1 MSDDRQET
9 IVNEGTPRW
18 LGLAVAALAVVSLA
32 GLGVGWTAVNHARD
46 AQQAAVND
54 NKIVRQNLDDV
65 TKRLA
70 QEEALNQQMQGDL
83 NAVEDHMKV
92 SQGELD
98 KARAQIRKDYSKR
111 LADMQASMQTE
122 LAGKASNDD
131 VTGVKNDLNGVHTD
145 VNGVRTDL
153 DAAKSSLLA
162 GQNELGTQIAKTHD
176 EVEQLRRLGQRDY
189 FEFTVANKGG
199 KQKFG
204 DVTLELRGTNVK
216 HNQYTVNLYVDDMK
230 LEKKNRAVNE
240 PIFFYTRGSRSAME
254 LVVNQVAKDKIVGY
268 LSVSKSA
275 GMQSQAAAAGT
286 PGSN

>member
-32 GLGVGWTAVNHARD
+32 GLGVGWSAVNYARD
-46 AQQAAVND
+46 AQQAASSD

-70 QEEALNQQMQGDL
+70 QEEALNQQLQGDL
-83 NAVEDHMKV
+83 NAVEDHMKL

-122 LAGKASNDD
+122 LAGKASTDD
-131 VTGVKNDLNGVHTD
+131 VTGVKTDVAGIHTD

-216 HNQYTVNLYVDDMK
+216 HNQYTVNLYVDDMR

-254 LVVNQVAKDKIVGY
+254 LVVNQVGKDKITGY

-275 GMQSQAAAAGT
+275 GMQAQASAAA

>member
-32 GLGVGWTAVNHARD
+32 GLGVGWSAVNHARD
-46 AQQAAVND
+46 AQQAASSD

-70 QEEALNQQMQGDL
+70 QEEALNQQLQGDL
-83 NAVEDHMKV
+83 NAVEDHMKL

-122 LAGKASNDD
+122 LAGKASTDD
-131 VTGVKNDLNGVHTD
+131 VTGVKTDVAGIHTD

-216 HNQYTVNLYVDDMK
+216 HNQYTVNLYVDDMR

-254 LVVNQVAKDKIVGY
+254 LVVNQVGKDKITGY

-275 GMQSQAAAAGT
+275 GMQAQASAAA

>member
-18 LGLAVAALAVVSLA
+18 LGLAVAALAVISLA
-32 GLGVGWTAVNHARD
+32 GLGVGWSAVNHARD

-268 LSVSKSA
+268 LSVSKGA

>member
-1 MSDDRQET
+1 MSDGHET

-18 LGLAVAALAVVSLA
+18 LGLAVAALGIISLA
-32 GLGVGWTAVNHARD
+32 GLGVGWSAVNHARD
-46 AQQAAVND
+46 AQQAASSD

-70 QEEALNQQMQGDL
+70 QEEALNQQLQGDL
-83 NAVEDHMKV
+83 NAVEDHMKL

-98 KARAQIRKDYSKR
+98 KARSAIRKDYSKR

-122 LAGKASNDD
+122 LAGKASTDD
-131 VTGVKNDLNGVHTD
+131 VTGVKTDVAGIHTD

-153 DAAKSSLLA
+153 DSAKSSLLA
-162 GQNELGTQIAKTHD
+162 GQNELGTQIARTHD
-176 EVEQLRRLGQRDY
+176 EVDQLRRLGQRDY

-216 HNQYTVNLYVDDMK
+216 HNQYTVNLYVDDMR

-254 LVVNQVAKDKIVGY
+254 LVVNQVGKDKIVGY

-275 GMQSQAAAAGT
+275 GMQAQAASAT

>member
-1 MSDDRQET
+1 MSDGHET

-18 LGLAVAALAVVSLA
+18 LGLAVAALGIISLA
-32 GLGVGWTAVNHARD
+32 GLGVGWSAVNHARD
-46 AQQAAVND
+46 AQQAAASD

-70 QEEALNQQMQGDL
+70 QEEALNQQLQGDL
-83 NAVEDHMKV
+83 NAVEDHMKL

-122 LAGKASNDD
+122 LAGKASTDD
-131 VTGVKNDLNGVHTD
+131 VTGVKTDVAGIHTD

-216 HNQYTVNLYVDDMK
+216 HNQYTVNLYVDDMR

-254 LVVNQVAKDKIVGY
+254 LVVNQVGKDKIVGY

-275 GMQSQAAAAGT
+275 GMQAQASAAA